1 MSNLIVIGTQWK
13 VSRDNPNLKDP
24 STIRVNMK
32 VTRAY
37 AESIQLNAQK
47 EPNYLLRFE
56 IDEEKTAAFNG
67 QSSVDLSELD
77 KLGYSVPAKPK
88 TESKPKAA
96 KAKTPTNKHKGWMSV
111 VSEMKAAETV
121 EQLKEIFKE
130 NAHTHSNE
138 KVQAA
143 FKSNLAKLTKYEN

>member
-1 MSNLIVIGTQWK
+1 MSNQIVIGTQWK

-67 QSSVDLSELD
+67 QTMVDLSELD
-77 KLGYSVPAKPK
+77 KLGYSVPKAPEKP
-88 TESKPKAA
+88 
-96 KAKTPTNKHKGWMSV
+96 KTPTNKPKGWMTV

-121 EQLKEIFKE
+121 EQLKEIFKA
-130 NAHTHSNE
+130 NTHTHSNE

-143 FKSNLAKLTKYEN
+143 FKSNLAKLTKDEN